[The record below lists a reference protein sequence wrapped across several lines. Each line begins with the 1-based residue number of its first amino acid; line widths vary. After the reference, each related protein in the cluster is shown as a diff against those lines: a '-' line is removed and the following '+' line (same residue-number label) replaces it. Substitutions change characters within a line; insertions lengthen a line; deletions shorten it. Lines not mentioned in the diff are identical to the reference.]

1 MNEWIIAF
9 IPLWII
15 GFMIG
20 FFARKINKWLDDEPR
35 AFVLRQG
42 IEITTPQE
50 LAESLFP
57 QKK

>member
-9 IPLWII
+9 IPLWIV

-20 FFARKINKWLDDEPR
+20 FFARKINKWLDDEPK
-35 AFVLRQG
+35 AFVLRQQ

-50 LAESLFP
+50 LEELLFL

>member
-9 IPLWII
+9 IPLWIV

-20 FFARKINKWLDDEPR
+20 FFARKINKWLDEPK
-35 AFVLRQG
+35 AFVLHQG
-42 IEITTPQE
+42 TEVTTPRE
-50 LAESLFP
+50 LAELLFH

>member
-9 IPLWII
+9 IPLWIV
-15 GFMIG
+15 GFMVG
-20 FFARKINKWLDDEPR
+20 FFARKINKWLDEPK

-50 LAESLFP
+50 LAELLFH

>member
-9 IPLWII
+9 IPLWIV

-20 FFARKINKWLDDEPR
+20 FFARKINKWLDEPK

-50 LAESLFP
+50 LEESLFH
-57 QKK
+57 QKR